1 MIYQS
6 GITKGVYL
14 INLKLK
20 NIPPFSKDYSLN
32 LSILLSE
39 GKRN

>member
-14 INLKLK
+14 INLKLIK
-20 NIPPFSKDYSLN
+20 YLIVNTYLKIG
-32 LSILLSE
+32 SILI
-39 GKRN
+39 

>member
-14 INLKLK
+14 IKVK